1 MFISEAMAQT
11 VQTAT
16 NTAAT
21 SGSGIAAFAQLIL
34 IFGILYLLLIRPQK
48 KKLQRHEA
56 ALNAITKGS
65 KVVVGGIIGIVSK
78 VEDNNELTVKISD
91 NTEIKVIRGY
101 ISQVLEEEK

>member
-16 NTAAT
+16 DTAAA

-34 IFGILYLLLIRPQK
+34 IFGIVYLLLIRPQK

-56 ALNAITKGS
+56 ALNSITKGS
-65 KVVVGGIIGIVSK
+65 KVIIGGILGTVSN
-78 VEDNNELTVKISD
+78 VGDNNELTVKIAD
-91 NTEIKVIRGY
+91 NTEITVIRGY